1 MKVGKTAYLHYFLT
15 ALVLGLA
22 LSINSGAQGW
32 AGGAVLLLL
41 DLFGGGVIIVCA
53 LGLLGNL
60 LTAVQRN
67 RCSIGVHMAV
77 GADTGDIYRLVLF
90 DAVLKHAVLPVLLGS
105 IGSQLLIFSGA
116 FRLLGLPFPLPC
128 GPSYAILCTLA
139 ALIFLVLCALYPAAA
154 AARIQPVEVLKGD

>member
-22 LSINSGAQGW
+22 RSINGGAQGW

-60 LTAVQRN
+60 LTAVQRTAESPSASLM
-67 RCSIGVHMAV
+67 CAAKSSVVISS
-77 GADTGDIYRLVLF
+77 
-90 DAVLKHAVLPVLLGS
+90 GS
-105 IGSQLLIFSGA
+105 S
-116 FRLLGLPFPLPC
+116 PM
-128 GPSYAILCTLA
+128 
-139 ALIFLVLCALYPAAA
+139 
-154 AARIQPVEVLKGD
+154 

>member
-22 LSINSGAQGW
+22 LSINGGAQGW

-154 AARIQPVEVLKGD
+154 AARIQPVELLKGV

>member
-22 LSINSGAQGW
+22 LSINGGAQGW

-116 FRLLGLPFPLPC
+116 FPLPC

>member
-22 LSINSGAQGW
+22 LSINGGAQGW

-77 GADTGDIYRLVLF
+77 RAGHRG
-90 DAVLKHAVLPVLLGS
+90 H
-105 IGSQLLIFSGA
+105 
-116 FRLLGLPFPLPC
+116 FPL
-128 GPSYAILCTLA
+128 GV
-139 ALIFLVLCALYPAAA
+139 FR
-154 AARIQPVEVLKGD
+154 ARL

>member
-22 LSINSGAQGW
+22 LSINGGAQGW
-32 AGGAVLLLL
+32 AGGAV
-41 DLFGGGVIIVCA
+41 

-154 AARIQPVEVLKGD
+154 AARIQPVEVRKGD

>member
-1 MKVGKTAYLHYFLT
+1 M
-15 ALVLGLA
+15 LGLA
-22 LSINSGAQGW
+22 LSINGGAQGW

>member
-1 MKVGKTAYLHYFLT
+1 MT

-22 LSINSGAQGW
+22 LSINGGAQGW

>member
-22 LSINSGAQGW
+22 LSINGGAQGW

-90 DAVLKHAVLPVLLGS
+90 DAVLKHALLPVLLGS
-105 IGSQLLIFSGA
+105 IGSQLLILSGA

-139 ALIFLVLCALYPAAA
+139 ALICLVLCALYPAAA
-154 AARIQPVEVLKGD
+154 AAKIQPVEVLKGD

>member
-1 MKVGKTAYLHYFLT
+1 MLW
-15 ALVLGLA
+15 LA
-22 LSINSGAQGW
+22 LSIKGGAQGW